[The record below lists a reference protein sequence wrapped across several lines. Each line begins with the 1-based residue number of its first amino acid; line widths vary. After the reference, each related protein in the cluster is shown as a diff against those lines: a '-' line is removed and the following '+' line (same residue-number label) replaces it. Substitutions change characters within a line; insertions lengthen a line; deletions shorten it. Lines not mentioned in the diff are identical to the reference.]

1 MNELRIVI
9 ADDHSLIL
17 EGIKSILLDLE
28 QVPTVF
34 FARDLAQLEHILK
47 TETIDVLIQ
56 DVKFGVDDAR
66 QFIPAIRSSYPN
78 LRIIALS
85 SLGDAVSVQTVMNA
99 GVNGYVLKSEGSDQ
113 LVQAIKQVMTG
124 ENFLSRSAQNALFQT
139 KQESTNYDIQLSER
153 EREVLKAILAEL
165 STKQIAEQLFLSE
178 KTIEHYRS
186 TLFLKFDVK
195 NVTGLVKKAIIQG
208 FWED

>member
-1 MNELRIVI
+1 MNDLRVVI

-17 EGIKSILLDLE
+17 EGIKSILFDSDE
-28 QVPTVF
+28 VPMVF
-34 FARDLAQLEHILK
+34 FARDVSQLEHLLK
-47 TETIDVLIQ
+47 TESIDVLIQ

-66 QFIPAIRSSYPN
+66 QFIPAIRSAYPN
-78 LRIIALS
+78 LKIIALS
-85 SLGDAVSVQTVMNA
+85 SLGDAVTVQTVMHS
-99 GVNGYVLKSEGSDQ
+99 GVNAYVLKSEGSDQ
-113 LVQAIKQVMTG
+113 LIQAIKQVMTG
-124 ENFLSRSAQNALFQT
+124 ENFLSRSSQNALFQ
-139 KQESTNYDIQLSER
+139 KKEESSQMDIQLSER

-208 FWED
+208 YWED